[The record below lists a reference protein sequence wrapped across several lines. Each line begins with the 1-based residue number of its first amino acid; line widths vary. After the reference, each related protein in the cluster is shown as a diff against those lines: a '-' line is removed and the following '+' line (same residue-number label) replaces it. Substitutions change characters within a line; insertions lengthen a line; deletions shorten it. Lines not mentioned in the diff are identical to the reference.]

1 MGCGLVVPVLKPNP
15 TSTGVTPR
23 AIIISVILLPPNFYW
38 LIVGEME
45 MGGGSYMLPTFIV
58 PLYNVIFCLF
68 TLTLLN
74 SLIKK
79 VFGCTGLHPSE
90 LLSVYVLLSSACSL
104 CSINMMGFLFTS
116 LGHSTWFATPENEWH
131 SLFSSFLPTWLV
143 VTDEQSLTGYY
154 QGNST
159 LYTRQHLGSWI
170 LPTLI
175 WTGFM
180 SALSTM
186 MLCLNLILRQQWSEK
201 EKLSYPII
209 QLPVSMVSNINRFFS
224 SKPMWFGFSIA
235 SVITFVNGISFLYPD
250 FPSVPVSRQSLL
262 HLFPDKPWS
271 AIGRGGFNL
280 SLYPFA
286 LGLSFLMPLDL
297 TFSCWFFYLI
307 GKLELVLGSM
317 TGWISL
323 PGYPHSA
330 ERAFGATIA
339 FLLLIVW
346 VGRVHLKT
354 VLFKVWQASGKMPDA
369 NTYRWAI
376 LGLIASGGSLLLF
389 STYLGL
395 SLWLAV
401 LFFAIYL
408 LLSILVARMRAELGF
423 FTHPMWGIM
432 APDML
437 ISLTGSRAL
446 GPKNLTILALYRWF
460 NFGFSSHQMPHQLEA
475 LKIVDRTGM
484 DRRKVAYSLIFITAL
499 GGILLAWVY
508 LHIFYRVGAL
518 NGGGWAT
525 GGGNHTFNSLQNWIV
540 YPQEQ
545 DLLSIIFMGFG
556 LGVSMFLSI
565 MRVRLIWW
573 GFHPIGYIVA
583 NLEWAMR
590 NFWSC
595 MLISSSLKWLV
606 LKYSGPSQYQ
616 AGLQLCLGLVLGDFI
631 TGSLWNVIGVGC
643 NFRTYS
649 FWPGAYLP

>member
-1 MGCGLVVPVLKPNP
+1 MLKPNS
-15 TSTGVTPR
+15 TSESVTLR
-23 AIIISVILLPPNFYW
+23 AIIISAILLPPNFYW
-38 LIVGEME
+38 LIIGEME

-68 TLTLLN
+68 ILTLLN

-79 VFGCTGLHPSE
+79 VFGRSGLHPTE

-104 CSINMMGFLFTS
+104 CSINTMGFLFTT
-116 LGHSTWFATPENEWH
+116 LGHSTWFATPENEWD
-131 SLFSSFLPTWLV
+131 SLFSSFIPTWLV
-143 VTDEQSLTGYY
+143 VADKHSLSGYY

-159 LYTRQHLGSWI
+159 LYTIQHLDSW
-170 LPTLI
+170 LVPTLI
-175 WTGFM
+175 WTGFV
-180 SALSTM
+180 SVLSTM

-201 EKLSYPII
+201 EKLSHPII
-209 QLPVSMVSNINRFFS
+209 HLPVSMVGNLNGFFS
-224 SKPMWFGFSIA
+224 SKPMWLGFSIA
-235 SVITFVNGISFLYPD
+235 SIISLINGVSFLHPD
-250 FPSVPVSRQSLL
+250 FPSVPVSRRSLL

-271 AIGRGGFNL
+271 AIGQGGFNL

-317 TGWISL
+317 TGWSSL
-323 PGYPHSA
+323 PGYPHHA
-330 ERAFGATIA
+330 ERAFGATIS
-339 FLLLIVW
+339 FLLLIAW
-346 VGRVHLKT
+346 IGRNHF
-354 VLFKVWQASGKMPDA
+354 VLSKFWQASGKIPDI

-376 LGLIASGGSLLLF
+376 WGLIASGGSLLLF
-389 STYLGL
+389 SIYLGL
-395 SLWLAV
+395 SFWLAV
-401 LFFAIYL
+401 LFLTIYL
-408 LLSILVARMRAELGF
+408 LLSILVTRMRAELGF

-432 APDML
+432 APEMT
-437 ISLTGSRAL
+437 ISLTGSRTL
-446 GPKNLTILALYRWF
+446 GPKNLTVLALYRWF

-475 LKIVDRTGM
+475 LKIVDRIGM
-484 DRRKVAYSLIFITAL
+484 DRRQVACSLIFITAL
-499 GGILLAWVY
+499 GGILLAWVH

-518 NGGGWAT
+518 NGGGWSR
-525 GGGNHTFNSLQNWIV
+525 GGGNQTFNSLQNWII

-545 DLLSIIFMGFG
+545 NPLSIIFMGLG
-556 LGVSMFLSI
+556 LWVSMFLSI
-565 MRVRLIWW
+565 MRIRLMWW

-595 MLISSSLKWLV
+595 MLISNSLKWLV
-606 LKYSGPSQYQ
+606 LKYSGPTQYQ
-616 AGLQLCLGLVLGDFI
+616 TGLQFCLGLVLGDFI
-631 TGSLWNVIGVGC
+631 TGSLWNVIGVVC